1 MDISKQARVK
11 KSNKTA
17 KPMGKTMAAKS
28 QILATQATLAKQHLQ
43 KGEHAQAI
51 AILEPMLKA

>member
-11 KSNKTA
+11 KSSKT
-17 KPMGKTMAAKS
+17 KGKIIAAKS

-43 KGEHAQAI
+43 KVNTHK
-51 AILEPMLKA
+51 LLPCWNPC